1 MMTCRRFIRT
11 SPDTNSE
18 YHISETIG
26 WFSFIKYATVFL
38 LLLMPI
44 TLCAQS
50 ADVSDDCVAVDHTAW
65 SELLQQH
72 VDAAG
77 LVSYKGFQSDS
88 VKLNAYLFELSRCP
102 PAKTWSTEEQL
113 AYWINAY
120 NAFTVKL
127 ILDHYPLESIKD
139 IKRGIPFI
147 NSVWDIDFFEI
158 GGQKMDL
165 NEIEHAILRKQ
176 FNEPRIHFAIVCAS
190 KSCPRLLNTA
200 YTAEKLEAQLQAQ
213 AVEFINDP
221 FKNRVQEKHLQL
233 SPIFRWFKGDFTNGM
248 TIQEY
253 VLKYSKFRFDK
264 DADVSYMDYDWSLN
278 GN

>member
-1 MMTCRRFIRT
+1 MLFLFFAAAL
-11 SPDTNSE
+11 NS
-18 YHISETIG
+18 
-26 WFSFIKYATVFL
+26 
-38 LLLMPI
+38 
-44 TLCAQS
+44 CAQQTDFHS
-50 ADVSDDCVAVDHTAW
+50 DCDVPDHAVWND
-65 SELLQQH
+65 LLNAH

-77 LVSYKGFQSDS
+77 WVSYKGFIQDS
-88 VKLNAYLFELSRCP
+88 TKLNTYLKTLSVCSP
-102 PAKTWSTEEQL
+102 SGSWSMDEKL

-176 FNEPRIHFAIVCAS
+176 FSEPRIHFAIVCAS

-200 YTAEKLEAQLQAQ
+200 YTAEKLETQLQAQ
-213 AVEFINDP
+213 AIEFINDP
-221 FKNRVQEKHLQL
+221 SKNRVQEKHLQL

-278 GN
+278 GS